1 MPAPDPDLAAFA
13 RSGCAD
19 AFRRLVERHVD
30 AVHSTASRLLWGWPA
45 DAADV
50 TQSVFILLARKAPR
64 LSPDLVV
71 GAWLHRQTVRQA
83 LNARRTE
90 TRRAARERTAA
101 DLLAMNDTASH
112 DPAAALRPHIDA
124 AILALPERE
133 RVLQRAVTPV
143 ARRAE
148 TGFPHL
154 PTGSTIKWG
163 GCAVPGVA
171 PE

>member
-64 LSPDLVV
+64 LSPELVV
-71 GAWLHRQTVRQA
+71 GAWLHRQTVRHA

-101 DLLAMNDTASH
+101 DLLAMNATACS

-133 RVLQRAVTPV
+133 REMLVLHYFEDQDRKSVV
-143 ARRAE
+143 
-148 TGFPHL
+148 
-154 PTGSTIKWG
+154 
-163 GCAVPGVA
+163 
-171 PE
+171 